1 MGLPNLK
8 TQHPKA
14 YKLIISIRAS
24 RNAKK
29 EWEDKDKED
38 TPILVDMLNHELKE
52 MGEETKA
59 GLKFRAG
66 DFVVETKKIERKPKL
81 DHELFKENI
90 IRSMEAK
97 GLPAEEMINKCMAE
111 SMVPQDP
118 YTQLSIK

>member
-29 EWEDKDKED
+29 EGEDKDKED

-81 DHELFKENI
+81 NYEELLENL
-90 IRSMEAK
+90 IRAGVTK
-97 GLPAEEMINKCMAE
+97 EMIDECKAK